1 MPRKKSLGKTKKP
14 ISVIIE
20 RRPKVKARPRHT
32 KKGHVFTP
40 KTTLDEESY
49 VAQAWLEQVGTTLE
63 GPLEITVM
71 YSPTHTILH
80 VMNSPHNAKTL
91 TGDLDN
97 YLKLTL
103 DGLNG
108 VGWADDRQIV
118 RINAV
123 KVDKLDID

>member
-1 MPRKKSLGKTKKP
+1 MVQKKSLGTTKKS
-14 ISVIIE
+14 ISVVID

-49 VAQAWLEQVGTTLE
+49 VAQAWLEQVGTTLK

-71 YSPTHTILH
+71 YTPTHTVLH
-80 VMNSPHNAKTL
+80 VLPSPHNSKTL

-108 VGWADDRQIV
+108 IGWEDDRQIV

>member
-1 MPRKKSLGKTKKP
+1 M
-14 ISVIIE
+14 
-20 RRPKVKARPRHT
+20 KARPRHT

-49 VAQAWLEQVGTTLE
+49 VAQAWLEQVGTTLK

-71 YSPTHTILH
+71 YTPTHTVLH
-80 VMNSPHNAKTL
+80 VLPSPHNSKTL

-108 VGWADDRQIV
+108 IGWEDDRQIV

>member
-1 MPRKKSLGKTKKP
+1 M
-14 ISVIIE
+14 
-20 RRPKVKARPRHT
+20 
-32 KKGHVFTP
+32 
-40 KTTLDEESY
+40 D
-49 VAQAWLEQVGTTLE
+49 
-63 GPLEITVM
+63 
-71 YSPTHTILH
+71 
-80 VMNSPHNAKTL
+80 SPHNAKTL

-123 KVDKLDID
+123 KVDKLDLD